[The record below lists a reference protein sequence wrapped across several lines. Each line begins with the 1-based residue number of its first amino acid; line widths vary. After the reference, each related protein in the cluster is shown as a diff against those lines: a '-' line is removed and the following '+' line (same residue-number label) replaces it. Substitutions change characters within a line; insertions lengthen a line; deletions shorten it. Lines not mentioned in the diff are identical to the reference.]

1 MIRASTKRKNL
12 INRGLSSDSYILLES
27 ELNIIYCL
35 ITDSL
40 VYLSTCGVVS
50 ITKSEHPSLKQIY
63 DIQYYH

>member
-1 MIRASTKRKNL
+1 MLFPNPFIL
-12 INRGLSSDSYILLES
+12 CMLLSDADIQKES

-50 ITKSEHPSLKQIY
+50 ITKSEHPSLKQFY